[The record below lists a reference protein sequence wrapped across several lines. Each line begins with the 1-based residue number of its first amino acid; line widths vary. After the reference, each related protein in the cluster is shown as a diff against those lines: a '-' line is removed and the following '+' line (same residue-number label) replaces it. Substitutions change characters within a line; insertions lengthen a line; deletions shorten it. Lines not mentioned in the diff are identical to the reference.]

1 MAVAFITN
9 AARAGPFHHRLE
21 LVLFITNEKT
31 EEDTYTHYKFA
42 RLADV
47 QQKHIDMAGMRITD
61 TNEYVQDAEVFG
73 FFYAEEVD
81 EDEDIERGRLD
92 AQDLFIATTKNP
104 DEFLNTSG
112 YVVSKIYV
120 HTFDS
125 Y

>member
-1 MAVAFITN
+1 MAVAVITN
-9 AARAGPFHHRLE
+9 AVE

-31 EEDTYTHYKFA
+31 VDNTYTHYKFA

-47 QQKHIDMAGMRITD
+47 QQKHIDMAGMRITN

-73 FFYAEEVD
+73 FFYADDLDVAAAAVH
-81 EDEDIERGRLD
+81 EDEDIERGYLD
-92 AQDLFIATTKNP
+92 AQRLFIATTKTP
-104 DEFLNTSG
+104 DKFLNDSG

-120 HTFDS
+120 HTYDS

>member
-1 MAVAFITN
+1 MTV
-9 AARAGPFHHRLE
+9 E

-31 EEDTYTHYKFA
+31 EEDVHINYHFA

-47 QQKHIDMAGMRITD
+47 QQKHIDMAGMRITN

-73 FFYAEEVD
+73 FFYADEVN

-92 AQDLFIATTKNP
+92 AQRLFIATTKKP
-104 DEFLNTSG
+104 DKFLNDSN

-120 HTFDS
+120 HTFGS

>member
-9 AARAGPFHHRLE
+9 AVE

-47 QQKHIDMAGMRITD
+47 QQKHIDMAGMRITN

-73 FFYAEEVD
+73 FFYADEVN

-92 AQDLFIATTKNP
+92 AQRLFMATTKKP
-104 DEFLNTSG
+104 DKFLNDSN

-120 HTFDS
+120 HTFGS

>member
-1 MAVAFITN
+1 M
-9 AARAGPFHHRLE
+9 
-21 LVLFITNEKT
+21 
-31 EEDTYTHYKFA
+31 
-42 RLADV
+42 

>member
-1 MAVAFITN
+1 MTV
-9 AARAGPFHHRLE
+9 E

-47 QQKHIDMAGMRITD
+47 HQKHVDMAGMRITN

-73 FFYAEEVD
+73 FFYAVEEHVD
-81 EDEDIERGRLD
+81 EDIDPLSEDIERGRLD
-92 AQDLFIATTKNP
+92 AQRLFIATTKKP
-104 DEFLNTSG
+104 DEFLNNSG

-120 HTFDS
+120 HTYDS
-125 Y
+125 C

>member
-9 AARAGPFHHRLE
+9 AVE
-21 LVLFITNEKT
+21 LVLFITNERT

-47 QQKHIDMAGMRITD
+47 QQKHIDMAGMCITN

-73 FFYAEEVD
+73 FFYAD
-81 EDEDIERGRLD
+81 NEDEDIERGRLD
-92 AQDLFIATTKNP
+92 AQRLFIATTKKP
-104 DEFLNTSG
+104 DKFLNDSN

-120 HTFDS
+120 HTYGS